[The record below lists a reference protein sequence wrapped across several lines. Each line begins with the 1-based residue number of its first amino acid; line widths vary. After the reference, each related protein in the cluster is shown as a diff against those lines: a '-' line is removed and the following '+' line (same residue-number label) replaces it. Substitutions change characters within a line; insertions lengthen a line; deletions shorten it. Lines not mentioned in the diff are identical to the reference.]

1 METVDNFCRKYARGV
16 RFMQMAG
23 QLTWSELCSNSRAL
37 LPHRD
42 LLVVH
47 VTMEATYSVKFMQL
61 RKCLNKVN
69 QPCLVSQSCW
79 RYSQIAHMHFN
90 FADCPLCF
98 VKAVENNTK
107 RCCHNF
113 PLSSRQ
119 EQISYPAQ
127 LHNLLPHSSLSVF
140 CLFLF

>member
-1 METVDNFCRKYARGV
+1 MFGFTI
-16 RFMQMAG
+16 
-23 QLTWSELCSNSRAL
+23 
-37 LPHRD
+37 
-42 LLVVH
+42 
-47 VTMEATYSVKFMQL
+47 
-61 RKCLNKVN
+61 
-69 QPCLVSQSCW
+69 LVSSEKLSW
-79 RYSQIAHMHFN
+79 RYLQIAHMHFN

-98 VKAVENNTK
+98 VKAVEDNTK

-119 EQISYPAQ
+119 EQIRYPAQ